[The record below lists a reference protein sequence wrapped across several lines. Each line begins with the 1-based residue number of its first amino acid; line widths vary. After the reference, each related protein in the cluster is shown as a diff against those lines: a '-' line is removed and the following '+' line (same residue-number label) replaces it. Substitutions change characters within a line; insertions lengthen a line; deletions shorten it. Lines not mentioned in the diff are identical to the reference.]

1 MCWRKKYPSPTPSAP
16 FLCFFS
22 CWCWRKSSEN
32 GVLPFLF
39 SRHRTNRHKTH
50 PTRLQDSCVDGVP
63 IIRRRNQPKRA
74 RTAKDDPTVT
84 RRPKSSLPLRHHET
98 KHNSTINFNIAD
110 TPVYPCHTE
119 VMAREECPSRARE
132 EEETVARTVRVSR
145 RRRKKEVSKQL
156 TFLSPKIVSPN
167 RDFTPLSIWCV

>member
-50 PTRLQDSCVDGVP
+50 PTRLQDSCADGVP
-63 IIRRRNQPKRA
+63 IIRRCNQPKRA

-98 KHNSTINFNIAD
+98 KQHNSTINYKMVD

-119 VMAREECPSRARE
+119 VMAREESRSAHHMQE
-132 EEETVARTVRVSR
+132 K
-145 RRRKKEVSKQL
+145 RRKQ
-156 TFLSPKIVSPN
+156 
-167 RDFTPLSIWCV
+167 